1 MVRHFGLR
9 YIRISLFRHHYQ
21 WSPLKLPCKSRVNA
35 PIQPGLFKGTYS
47 AHGIEVL
54 SLDYDEDLTEVTV
67 TKITVSNIIAL
78 NVAILPFFNKNFCI
92 LICKGTK
99 GFKMDLLQVSLHLYR
114 NQMYQTYQITP
125 PIVQLR

>member
-1 MVRHFGLR
+1 MVRHFGLG

-54 SLDYDEDLTEVTV
+54 SLDYDEELTEVTV
-67 TKITVSNIIAL
+67 TKITVRYHYSSECCY
-78 NVAILPFFNKNFCI
+78 PYMRF
-92 LICKGTK
+92 T
-99 GFKMDLLQVSLHLYR
+99 GFLAF
-114 NQMYQTYQITP
+114 
-125 PIVQLR
+125 